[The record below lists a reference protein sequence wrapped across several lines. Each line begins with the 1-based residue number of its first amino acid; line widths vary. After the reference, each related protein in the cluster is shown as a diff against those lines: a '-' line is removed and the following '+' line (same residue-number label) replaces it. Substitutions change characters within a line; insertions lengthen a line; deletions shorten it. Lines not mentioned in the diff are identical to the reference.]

1 MSRKNIELRVGLVVI
16 AAVIILVATI
26 IWIQGYRFGRNNYR
40 VAVIFNEVGSLAKGD
55 PVMVS
60 GINKGKVQDLAL
72 TDNGVKVDL
81 TLSDDVILKDDAT
94 ITVKNIGLMG
104 ERFLAV
110 YPGRSPNRL
119 NLSVPITGSY
129 DTGIP
134 EVMGMMGEMIT
145 ELRNLVFS
153 LRNSIASDSNLDKF
167 SRTVGNFEELSQSLT
182 DYANRNDNKLDQ
194 TAENFLKASAELR
207 KLATNNSVIIDS
219 ALQRV
224 DNSTKKIEKLTD
236 DFAVVAATAREF
248 AEKLDKGDG
257 TLQMMV
263 DDRRLYDDL
272 RRTADN
278 IDALISDIRTN
289 PKKYINF
296 TVRLF

>member
-1 MSRKNIELRVGLVVI
+1 MTRKNIELRVGLVVI

-26 IWIQGYRFGRNNYR
+26 IWIQGYRFGRNNYT
-40 VAVIFNEVGSLAKGD
+40 VSVLFNEVGSLAKGD

-60 GINKGKVQDLAL
+60 GIKMGKVQDLAL
-72 TDNGVKVDL
+72 TDQGVKVDL
-81 TLSDDVILKDDAT
+81 TLSDNVILKEDAT

-110 YPGRSPNRL
+110 NPGKSPNRL
-119 NLSVPITGSY
+119 DLTVPVKGSY

-134 EVMGMMGEMIT
+134 EVMGMMGEMIA
-145 ELRNLVFS
+145 ELRNLVYS
-153 LRNSIASDSNLDKF
+153 IKNSIASDSNMNKF
-167 SRTVGNFEELSQSLT
+167 TQMISNFEQLSLSLT
-182 DYANRNDNKLDQ
+182 DYVKRNNNKLDQ
-194 TAENFLKASAELR
+194 TAENFLRASSELR
-207 KLATNNSVIIDS
+207 RLATANADKVDS
-219 ALQRV
+219 AMMRV
-224 DNSTKKIEKLTD
+224 DNSTKKIESMTD
-236 DFAVVAATAREF
+236 DFQKVAQTAREF
-248 AEKLDKGDG
+248 ADKLDQGDG

-263 DDRRLYDDL
+263 NDRRLYDDL

-296 TVRLF
+296 SVRLF